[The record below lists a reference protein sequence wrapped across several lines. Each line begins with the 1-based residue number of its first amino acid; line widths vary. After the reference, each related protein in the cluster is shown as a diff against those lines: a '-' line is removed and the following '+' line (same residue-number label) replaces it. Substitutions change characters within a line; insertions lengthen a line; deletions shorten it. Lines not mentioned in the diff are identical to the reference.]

1 MDLPD
6 ESDDTELKP
15 NGGYFNELP
24 VGNDF
29 DGWYWHINVKQN
41 IELELNDDNSV
52 LSAVDFKA
60 KSVVESGDPTA
71 LMAFHFAKG
80 HEEAI
85 GISSHLLG
93 GDSANTVGRSP
104 CSLQPRSYLVFLHAV
119 STGYSR
125 LARTHREDPH
135 HTRGAILWHITATV
149 ETPDAALSPSTILIY
164 SCRGNIAK
172 PKNLNTPPEKK
183 NKQNKQNNPK
193 KRILL
198 MRRLKVPPYG
208 DTHLVILS

>member
-104 CSLQPRSYLVFLHAV
+104 CSLRPRSYLVFLHTV
-119 STGYSR
+119 FTGYSR
-125 LARTHREDPH
+125 LARTHREDP
-135 HTRGAILWHITATV
+135 
-149 ETPDAALSPSTILIY
+149 
-164 SCRGNIAK
+164 
-172 PKNLNTPPEKK
+172 
-183 NKQNKQNNPK
+183 
-193 KRILL
+193 
-198 MRRLKVPPYG
+198 PPYSG
-208 DTHLVILS
+208 CYSSAHHRHRRNSRCGVVPINHFNLFMPWKYCQT

>member
-1 MDLPD
+1 MFCLKGVDLPD

-15 NGGYFNELP
+15 NGGYFNDLP

-85 GISSHLLG
+85 GISSHWLD

-104 CSLQPRSYLVFLHAV
+104 CSLRPPLTLFSCIPFPRDTPDWHVL
-119 STGYSR
+119 TG
-125 LARTHREDPH
+125 RTPPH

-164 SCRGNIAK
+164 SCLGNIAK

-183 NKQNKQNNPK
+183 NKKKQTNKQTTQK
-193 KRILL
+193 KG
-198 MRRLKVPPYG
+198 YF
-208 DTHLVILS
+208 